1 MGIAMAMVCGIV
13 CIAIGILTLTKWFSF
28 FLILLK
34 GSVPLLLILIGL
46 LSLFAAIGE
55 FKESS
60 AGKDKEETPR

>member
-1 MGIAMAMVCGIV
+1 MIVGIV
-13 CIAIGILTLTKWFSF
+13 CVVIGILGLMKWFSF
-28 FLILLK
+28 FLAVLK
-34 GSVPLLLILIGL
+34 GSIPLFLIVAGL